1 MTRRQIFAVCFFG
14 VLLVLLYQ
22 IVIVFRP
29 FLLPVLWAVILTH
42 IMFPLHVRVTR
53 VLRGRGTASA
63 ALLTVGIMALV
74 VVPVIVLAFLL
85 VEEAG
90 IAYDAVTAWIQSG
103 GVKRLPED
111 LARLSAGGGLTQEMI
126 GRLIVGQGNLEAFL
140 QQSAKALS
148 GFLVDQLTGLVKNV
162 FLLVVNFLVMII
174 TLFFLFKDGTR
185 FFQALYRI
193 IPLEETHK
201 EKIFSRLDQTITAV
215 VKGIVITAIV
225 QGLLAGLAYAVLG
238 APFPVFLMGLT
249 ILLAPLPLGGTAL
262 VWGPVALY
270 LLWAGPVWKGVV
282 LLVWGAGVVT
292 TADNVLRPLL
302 IGKGAQLPVLLLF
315 FSILGG
321 LAAYGL
327 IGVFLGPILLAI
339 LLTAIQ
345 IYREEYL
352 TEPQPAPASKSAV
365 PPEGTSMGEWD

>member
-1 MTRRQIFAVCFFG
+1 MTRRQLFAVGFFG

-42 IMFPLHVRVTR
+42 IMFPLHVRVTAL
-53 VLRGRGTASA
+53 LRGRGTASA
-63 ALLTVGIMALV
+63 ALLTVGIMTLV

-90 IAYDAVTAWIQSG
+90 LAYDAVNAWIQSG

-111 LARLSAGGGLTQEMI
+111 LSRLSAGLGATQEMI
-126 GRLIVGQGNLEAFL
+126 SRLIVGQGNLEAFL

-148 GFLVDQLTGLVKNV
+148 GYLVDQITGLVKNV

-193 IPLEETHK
+193 IPLEEAHK
-201 EKIFSRLDQTITAV
+201 EKIFLRLNQTITAV

-225 QGLLAGLAYAVLG
+225 QGLLAGMAYAVLS

-270 LLWAGPVWKGVV
+270 LLWVGPVWKGVA

-345 IYREEYL
+345 LYREEYL
-352 TEPQPAPASKSAV
+352 TEPPPTPASASAV